1 MYETLSANARQAA
14 ESRLRA
20 ARPVSSSSSAVR
32 RPASASS
39 AVFSPHYSSA
49 DPLAPRTRQRPASA
63 LGVHRDSVN
72 KINKT
77 SGFDGGHK
85 DSGGFDGNGVRG
97 REEHL
102 SLRRRP
108 SSALGVS
115 SSHHH
120 WHASSSALGPVLE
133 GGGVFLRDDL
143 QLSREGG
150 GRLRPASAHA

>member
-20 ARPVSSSSSAVR
+20 ARPLSSSSSALR
-32 RPASASS
+32 RPASAS
-39 AVFSPHYSSA
+39 AAILSPHYSSA

-63 LGVHRDSVN
+63 LGVHRDSAN
-72 KINKT
+72 KVKRD
-77 SGFDGGHK
+77 SGFTGGYK
-85 DSGGFDGNGVRG
+85 DSGGFEGNGVRG
-97 REEHL
+97 REEHM

-115 SSHHH
+115 SSHNH

-133 GGGVFLRDDL
+133 GGGGFSRDDL
-143 QLSREGG
+143 QLSRGGG